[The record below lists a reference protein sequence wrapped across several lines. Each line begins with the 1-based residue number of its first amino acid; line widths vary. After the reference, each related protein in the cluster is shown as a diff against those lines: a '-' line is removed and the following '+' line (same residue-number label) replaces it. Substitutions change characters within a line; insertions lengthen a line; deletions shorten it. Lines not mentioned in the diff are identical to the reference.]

1 VAKRKKG
8 AVVAS
13 DDLDEMLRPAED
25 SEESF
30 DAGEDISIRLEL
42 NRMKLSKMRADDE
55 ELDEEEFIRL
65 SEETKMLEK
74 KKRLRQLEKERQ
86 RIEDDDEDN
95 SISFG
100 IGLL

>member
-1 VAKRKKG
+1 MAKRKKD
-8 AVVAS
+8 AVLAS
-13 DDLDEMLRPAED
+13 AALDDMLRPAED
-25 SEESF
+25 SDESF

-42 NRMKLSKMRADDE
+42 NRMKLSKMRADEE

-74 KKRLRQLEKERQ
+74 KKRLRQLDKERQ
-86 RIEDDDEDN
+86 RVESDDEDS

-100 IGLL
+100 IGIL

>member
-1 VAKRKKG
+1 MAKRKKE
-8 AVVAS
+8 AVLAS
-13 DDLDEMLRPAED
+13 AALDDMLKPTED
-25 SEESF
+25 SDESF

-74 KKRLRQLEKERQ
+74 KKRLRQLDKERQ
-86 RIEDDDEDN
+86 RVESDDEDS

-100 IGLL
+100 IGIL